1 MRKAQFHNIL
11 LVSRPQ
17 QDWYVSFTLELGPLK
32 NNSILPEMG
41 GDAAPLDPKETIPI
55 LVKFIASTT
64 SKHSGKSWD
73 YVGEGINEYGW

>member
-1 MRKAQFHNIL
+1 
-11 LVSRPQ
+11 
-17 QDWYVSFTLELGPLK
+17 
-32 NNSILPEMG
+32 MG

-64 SKHSGKSWD
+64 SEHSGKSWD